1 MTPQLNLLF
10 DATEGLA
17 HADPTIVPGNNLIVC
32 NMRNADSWS
41 AVTTVNTHVSGKTS
55 SSMTEDCS
63 PKENREGF
71 GNEPRGTIGVD
82 HRSRWH

>member
-41 AVTTVNTHVSGKTS
+41 AVTTVNTHVSREDIILSDGGLLAHGDQGKV
-55 SSMTEDCS
+55 
-63 PKENREGF
+63 RQ
-71 GNEPRGTIGVD
+71 
-82 HRSRWH
+82 